1 MPAGGCWL
9 VGLPQ
14 PGCMPAVLLLSGCRI
29 SFSYP
34 AAACWPLP
42 PLQRRVKAPG
52 AFGEEG
58 AEQLEEGQ
66 RREAQAHLRALMA
79 AWQRVLPEFF
89 PQMAEDVVT
98 GALGCLY

>member
-1 MPAGGCWL
+1 MGGLPASCCCYGGGTACWL
-9 VGLPQ
+9 GGQ
-14 PGCMPAVLLLSGCRI
+14 LLSGCQR
-29 SFSYP
+29 SSS
-34 AAACWPLP
+34 PLP
-42 PLQRRVKAPG
+42 PDAPCPLQRRVKAPG

-79 AWQRVLPEFF
+79 AWQRVLSEFF

-98 GALGCLY
+98 GALSCLY